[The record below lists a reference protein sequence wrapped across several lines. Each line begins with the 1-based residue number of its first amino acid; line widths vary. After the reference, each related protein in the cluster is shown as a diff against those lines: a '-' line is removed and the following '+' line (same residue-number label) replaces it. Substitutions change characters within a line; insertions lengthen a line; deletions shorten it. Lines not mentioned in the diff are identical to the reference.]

1 MNPLLLDT
9 CAAIWT
15 AEGQLP
21 DESLGILTECY
32 RRREPVYLSP
42 ITAWELGLL
51 FSHGRLRSSVSPAE
65 YWRRMAALP
74 GVTLAEMPP
83 EVMLQSSFLP
93 GGILRDPADC
103 IIAATAREYGMTV
116 MTRDRLL
123 LSFAEEGYLNA
134 IAC

>member
-1 MNPLLLDT
+1 MTPLLLDT

-15 AEGQLP
+15 AEDRLSPQAA
-21 DESLGILTECY
+21 ERLTEAF
-32 RRREPVYLSP
+32 RQGEPVYLSP

-51 FSHGRLRSSVSPAE
+51 FARGRLRAAVSPAE
-65 YWRRMAALP
+65 YWRRLTAVSGVRLAL
-74 GVTLAEMPP
+74 LPP
-83 EVMLQSSFLP
+83 EVLLQSSFLP
-93 GGILRDPADC
+93 GDILHDPADR

-123 LSFAEEGYLNA
+123 LAFAQEGHLSA